1 MKANK
6 NMVHPPP
13 LCWCPVTSLHP
24 AMLEEGE
31 AGDIVLLAEQEL
43 CEEEEASL
51 LTKILAPKPR
61 TVPNWNS
68 ASRSTLLVRSA
79 E

>member
-1 MKANK
+1 MS
-6 NMVHPPP
+6 
-13 LCWCPVTSLHP
+13 VTSDQSTLHP

-31 AGDIVLLAEQEL
+31 VGDIALLAEQEL
-43 CEEEEASL
+43 CGEEEASL

-61 TVPNWNS
+61 TVHNWNS

-79 E
+79 AAE